1 MLALASRTPLR
12 PAPGSK
18 RIIAACGIFD
28 MGANAFLVLAFGSGL
43 LVLVSV
49 IGSLYPASTLV
60 LARVVL
66 RERVTR
72 VQAVGLAI
80 AALAVVLI
88 AVA

>member
-1 MLALASRTPLR
+1 MCIRDR
-12 PAPGSK
+12 
-18 RIIAACGIFD
+18 
-28 MGANAFLVLAFGSGL
+28 
-43 LVLVSV
+43 
-49 IGSLYPASTLV
+49 LYPASTLV